1 MALTRVKASV
11 LSLIPDVIFVT
22 LFEFYRW
29 ETEPADP
36 PDEPK
41 YSAWAFCAVAL
52 TSMTI
57 CLEFWLNFQFGIR
70 LVTFSGI
77 ELPDG
82 LLIGWSLP
90 LWLVACFLM
99 YLKDNRGFV
108 LVLKNR
114 EKSRG
119 IRVWT
124 RLSGAL
130 LLSLFVFG
138 AVSQIW
144 RNPLPRSPHSSVPP
158 TLHSDGLSYGAL
170 LGRVPF

>member
-114 EKSRG
+114 EKSRS
-119 IRVWT
+119 IRVCC
-124 RLSGAL
+124 LVL
-130 LLSLFVFG
+130 YCLVF
-138 AVSQIW
+138 
-144 RNPLPRSPHSSVPP
+144 LCSVP
-158 TLHSDGLSYGAL
+158 LRKSGEILF
-170 LGRVPF
+170 LGHRIHPCHRPCTVMDYRTGHF